1 MTFAEFIAACF
12 WPLVILFGLLLARTK
27 DAVLMRWFL
36 TAALITGFTY
46 FGLWVLYPQ
55 SSIIAVLDAY
65 VMGVLM
71 GVGFVG
77 SGLGML
83 QFKKPFDLR
92 GNLKATGIVLL
103 GAAVVWFFV
112 TTVYQDLFRERIV
125 LKGRAQNPRTQAH
138 YRGVEYVVDIA
149 GQTVKMTTPVRDR
162 LEAGSHVRAE
172 IGRGSKYIYRIE
184 YLTD

>member
-92 GNLKATGIVLL
+92 GNLGDRYCVARRGSCLVLRDNCISRPVS
-103 GAAVVWFFV
+103 GA
-112 TTVYQDLFRERIV
+112 Y
-125 LKGRAQNPRTQAH
+125 RAQRPSAESENPGALS
-138 YRGVEYVVDIA
+138 RG
-149 GQTVKMTTPVRDR
+149 GVRSGYCGPNGEDDDP
-162 LEAGSHVRAE
+162 RA
-172 IGRGSKYIYRIE
+172 RSS
-184 YLTD
+184 